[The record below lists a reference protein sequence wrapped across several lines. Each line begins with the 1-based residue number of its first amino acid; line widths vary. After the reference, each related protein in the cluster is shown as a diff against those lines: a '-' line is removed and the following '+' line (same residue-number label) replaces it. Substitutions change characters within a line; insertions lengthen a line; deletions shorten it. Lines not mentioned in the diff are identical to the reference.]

1 MSRFGN
7 TEAQRSWGAAKQ
19 EAYMVIQSRTI
30 VGACAALAIV
40 GGALAGSVALMP
52 SDSAKQGQVEIKQ
65 VEERSWAVEVKD
77 LSSDVQQTAALTR

>member
-7 TEAQRSWGAAKQ
+7 TGARRGDQLRKQ
-19 EAYMVIQSRTI
+19 EGVMVIESRTI

-40 GGALAGSVALMP
+40 GGMLAGSVALMP
-52 SDSAKQGQVEIKQ
+52 SSTTDKRGQVEIQQ

-77 LSSDVQQTAALTR
+77 LSEVQKTAALTR